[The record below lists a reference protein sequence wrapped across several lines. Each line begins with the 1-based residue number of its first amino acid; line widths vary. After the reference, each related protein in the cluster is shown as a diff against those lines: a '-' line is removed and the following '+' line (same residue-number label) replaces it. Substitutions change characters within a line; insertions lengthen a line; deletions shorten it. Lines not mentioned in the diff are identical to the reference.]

1 MLESVLLVCLGF
13 LAASLIALML
23 APVQWRRAVRLTE
36 MRIRSKTPLS
46 MADIQADKDRLRAE
60 FAISTRRLEM
70 KLAELSEKS
79 ATQLAEIVRRGEQA
93 TSLAAEA
100 QTRGQV
106 AAELEAELN
115 EARENLIRTEE
126 LASGQQRA
134 LKEAG
139 NKLVQRNK
147 EFEEQL
153 APMRDAALLADERK
167 VEIAALKTQM
177 TNRDDRIADLEAALA
192 GKSAASLP
200 PGAMASTGA
209 DRIEPRLPMP
219 AARPAA
225 GGENMAGELSLA
237 RAELSAQSLE
247 IEALRQQA
255 AERREEIET
264 LKTRLATMETLAA
277 SGGDPAIRAERDAAE
292 EEKAKL
298 IAEVEALRAELAKT
312 REKDRLDNTVLRDR
326 IADIAAK
333 VAGMTAA
340 LEIGERKIDK
350 ILEAGDADPAPN
362 PAPDA
367 ATAPTLAQRIR
378 ALKTN
383 AAPRT

>member
-1 MLESVLLVCLGF
+1 MLESLLLVCLGF

-60 FAISTRRLEM
+60 FAIATRRLEM
-70 KLAELSEKS
+70 KLEELREKS
-79 ATQLAEIVRRGEQA
+79 AAQLAEIARLSEQVRSLSTESA
-93 TSLAAEA
+93 TRT
-100 QTRGQV
+100 QI
-106 AAELEAELN
+106 AAELEAELS
-115 EARENLIRTEE
+115 EAREKLIRTEE

-134 LKEAG
+134 LKEVG

-147 EFEEQL
+147 EFQEQM
-153 APMRDAALLADERK
+153 APMRDAALLADERT
-167 VEIAALKTQM
+167 VEIAALKAQIA
-177 TNRDDRIADLEAALA
+177 NRDDRIADLEAAIA
-192 GKSAASLP
+192 AKSAAPVDTDAAASAGGEKVLP
-200 PGAMASTGA
+200 KAPA
-209 DRIEPRLPMP
+209 P
-219 AARPAA
+219 AARTV
-225 GGENMAGELSLA
+225 GGAENMASELSLA

-264 LKTRLATMETLAA
+264 LKSRLATMEAIAA
-277 SGGDPAIRAERDAAE
+277 SGGGPAALAARDAAE
-292 EEKAKL
+292 AEKAKL

-312 REKDRLDNTVLRDR
+312 REKDRLDNTALRDR

-340 LEIGERKIDK
+340 LEVGERKIDK
-350 ILEAGDADPAPN
+350 ILEAGDGEPAPGTK
-362 PAPDA
+362 AV
-367 ATAPTLAQRIR
+367 PTLAQRIR

-383 AAPRT
+383 AAPRS